1 MSTTQI
7 EQLSINTIRTLSMDA
22 VQQANSGH
30 PGTPMALAP
39 VGYCVWQRFLRYD
52 PADPL
57 WPNRDR
63 FVLSAGHAC
72 MLLYSLLHLAQVK
85 AISEDGKPTGEPAVP
100 LADIQRFRQLGSK
113 CPGHPEY
120 GHTSGV
126 EATTGPL
133 GQGVA
138 MSVGMAMA
146 ERWLAQ
152 HFNRPGHE
160 IFGYNV
166 YSICSDGDLMEG
178 VSAESASLAGHFK
191 LSNLCWIYD
200 DNRITIE
207 GSTDLAFTEDVGA
220 RFRGYGWNVLHVPD
234 ANDLALL
241 TNALDEFRNITDRP
255 TLIIVN
261 SHIGYGAP
269 RKQDTREAHGEAL
282 GEEEVRETKRFYG
295 WPEDAKFLVPG
306 EVLEDFKQGLGK
318 RGREARE
325 KWAAAFEAYKSQFPD
340 LAREYDLM
348 QRRELPAGWDK
359 NLPVFPAD
367 AKGMATR
374 DSGAKVLNVLA
385 QNMPWLIGGSA
396 DLYPSTKT
404 RLTFEGAGDFEPRTE
419 SGRNLHFGIREHSMA
434 AECNG
439 LALSLIRPFGS
450 TFLIFSDYAK
460 PAMRISALMGVPV
473 LYIFTHDSIGLG
485 EDGPT
490 HQSIEQLAALRAMPN
505 IVVLRPGDAN
515 EVVEVYKIAMQ
526 LRHEPAAIVL
536 TRQAIPTID
545 RTKYAAAAGAA
556 KGAYV
561 LADAPDAK
569 PRALLLATGSELY
582 FCLQAYEQLAKEG
595 VPVRVVSMPSW
606 EIFRRQ
612 TQAYRD
618 SVLPPDVRARVAV
631 EAASPLGWNEFIG
644 SSGTMIGM
652 RTFGASA
659 PAKDLQKHF
668 GFTPENIMA
677 AVKAQIAGK

>member
-1 MSTTQI
+1 
-7 EQLSINTIRTLSMDA
+7 
-22 VQQANSGH
+22 
-30 PGTPMALAP
+30 MA
-39 VGYCVWQRFLRYD
+39 
-52 PADPL
+52 
-57 WPNRDR
+57 
-63 FVLSAGHAC
+63 
-72 MLLYSLLHLAQVK
+72 
-85 AISEDGKPTGEPAVP
+85 I
-100 LADIQRFRQLGSK
+100 
-113 CPGHPEY
+113 
-120 GHTSGV
+120 
-126 EATTGPL
+126 
-133 GQGVA
+133 
-138 MSVGMAMA
+138 A

-152 HFNRPGHE
+152 HFNRPGHT
-160 IFGYNV
+160 IFDYDV
-166 YSICSDGDLMEG
+166 YAICGDGDLMEG
-178 VSAESASLAGHFK
+178 VSAEAASLAGHLK

-200 DNRITIE
+200 NNHITIE

-220 RFRGYGWNVLHVPD
+220 RFRGYGWNVLYVPD

-241 TNALDEFRNITDRP
+241 ANALDEFKNITDRP

-306 EVLEDFKQGLGK
+306 EVLEDFKQGVAR
-318 RGREARE
+318 RGREAHE
-325 KWAAAFEAYKSQFPD
+325 KWVAAFDAYKAQFPD
-340 LAREYDLM
+340 LAREFDLM
-348 QRRELPAGWDK
+348 RRRELPAGWDK

-367 AKGMATR
+367 AKGLATR

-385 QNMPWLIGGSA
+385 QNVPWLMGGSA

-419 SGRNLHFGIREHSMA
+419 GGRNLHFGIREHSMA

-439 LALSLIRPFGS
+439 MALSLIRAFGS

-490 HQSIEQLAALRAMPN
+490 HQAIEQLAALRAMPN
-505 IVVLRPGDAN
+505 ILVLRPGDAN

-545 RTKYAAAAGAA
+545 RTKYAPSSGAA
-556 KGAYV
+556 KGAYI

-569 PRALLLATGSELY
+569 PRALLLSTGSEVN

-595 VPVRVVSMPSW
+595 VAVRVVSMPSW

-618 SVLPPDVRARVAV
+618 SVLPPEVKARVAV
-631 EAASPLGWNEFIG
+631 EAASPLGWDEFIG
-644 SSGTMIGM
+644 MSGAMIGM

-659 PAKDLQKHF
+659 PAKDLWKHF
-668 GFTPENIMA
+668 GFTPENIVA

>member
-1 MSTTQI
+1 MTTTQV

-39 VGYCVWQRFLRYD
+39 VAYCLWQRFLRYD

-72 MLLYSLLHLAQVK
+72 MLLYSLLHLAQVQ
-85 AISEDGKPTGEPAVP
+85 AVTEDGKPSGELAVP
-100 LADIQRFRQLGSK
+100 LAEIQRFRQLGSK

-133 GQGVA
+133 GQGVST
-138 MSVGMAMA
+138 SVGMAMA

-160 IFGYNV
+160 IFDYNV

-178 VSAESASLAGHFK
+178 VSGEAASLAGHLK

-200 DNRITIE
+200 ENHITIE
-207 GSTDLAFTEDVGA
+207 GSTDLAFTEDMGS
-220 RFRGYGWNVLHVPD
+220 RFRGYGWNVMHVPD
-234 ANDLALL
+234 ANDLGLMS
-241 TNALDEFRNITDRP
+241 NALNDFKNITDRP

-269 RKQDTREAHGEAL
+269 HKQDSREAHGEAL
-282 GEEEVRETKRFYG
+282 GEDEVRAAKRFYG

-306 EVLEDFKQGLGK
+306 EVLEDFKQGVGK

-325 KWAAAFEAYKSQFPD
+325 KWAAAFDAYKSKYPD
-340 LAREYDLM
+340 LAREYELM
-348 QRRELPAGWDK
+348 RRRELPAGWDK
-359 NLPVFPAD
+359 NLPSFPAD

-374 DSGAKVLNVLA
+374 DSGGKVLNVIA
-385 QNMPWLIGGSA
+385 QNVPWLIGGSA

-404 RLTFEGAGDFEPRTE
+404 RLTFEGAGDYEPP
-419 SGRNLHFGIREHSMA
+419 SDAGRNLHFGIREHSMGA
-434 AECNG
+434 ACNG
-439 LALSLIRPFGS
+439 MALSLIRPFGS

-460 PAMRISALMGVPV
+460 PAMRLSALMGVPV
-473 LYIFTHDSIGLG
+473 LYVFTHDSIGLG

-490 HQSIEQLAALRAMPN
+490 HQAIEQLAALRAMPN
-505 IVVLRPGDAN
+505 IIVLRPGDAN

-526 LRHEPAAIVL
+526 LQHEPAAIVL

-545 RTKYAAAAGAA
+545 RSKYAPASGAA
-556 KGAYV
+556 QGAYI
-561 LADAPDAK
+561 LADAPDGK
-569 PRALLLATGSELY
+569 PRALLLSTGSELY

-595 VPVRVVSMPSW
+595 VGVRVVSMPSW

-612 TQAYRD
+612 PQAYRD
-618 SVLPPDVRARVAV
+618 SVLPPEVKARVAV

-644 SSGTMIGM
+644 ASGTMIGM

-659 PAKDLQKHF
+659 PVKDVQKHF
-668 GFTPENIMA
+668 GFTPENIIN
-677 AVKAQIAGK
+677 AVKTQIAGK